1 LRGNLLWLVVC
12 RCIWQ
17 FTTNIPRP
25 YLPLYISSLGGTPA
39 DIGIVNSFSAIAGL
53 FLYPLGGFIADK
65 VGRVKLIGVVTFLY
79 ALSFIPFAY
88 ASSWETLAI
97 ASFLQNLVLF
107 YAPILTVLQ
116 ADSIPVGMRTQGFA
130 IAISIPGALG
140 IVSPLLG
147 GYLVDLMGIL
157 PAMQLTYMIGFGA
170 GIVVALIR
178 LITLKETLDPSKVEK
193 IDFRNVPK
201 LVKDSYSSFFETLK
215 WMLEQIRVLAML
227 QMSQFFFN
235 GVAGAFWIVYATS
248 LVGINATAWG
258 LTSAVQGGARLII
271 ATPAG
276 RTMDRVGRR
285 KLLLPFMALTP
296 FYPLVFLFIKDTT
309 QLIFLVVFMAIGNA
323 FLMPGFQSLLADNTP
338 RERRGRVTSAIGG
351 GNFFIDV
358 RNTGMGGGMLLFI
371 PSAVSQ
377 VLGGLLYEFDPIAP
391 FLTMSVGMTLVTLWA
406 YLKVRDPEEL
416 FI

>member
-1 LRGNLLWLVVC
+1 M
-12 RCIWQ
+12 
-17 FTTNIPRP
+17 
-25 YLPLYISSLGGTPA
+25 
-39 DIGIVNSFSAIAGL
+39 
-53 FLYPLGGFIADK
+53 YPLGGYIADK

-88 ASSWETLAI
+88 ASSWEMLAV

-147 GYLVDLMGIL
+147 GYLVDAMGIQ
-157 PAMQLTYMIGFGA
+157 PAMQLTYLVGFGA
-170 GIVVALIR
+170 GVLVALIR
-178 LITLKETLDPSKVEK
+178 LITLKETLDPSMVEK
-193 IDFRNVPK
+193 IDFKNIPK
-201 LVKDSYSSFFETLK
+201 LIKDSYSSFFETLR
-215 WMLEQIRVLAML
+215 WMPEQIRVLAIMQIL
-227 QMSQFFFN
+227 QFFFN
-235 GVAGAFWIVYATS
+235 GLAGAFWIVYATT
-248 LVGINATAWG
+248 LVGINATSWG
-258 LTSAVQGGARLII
+258 LTSAIQGGARLLI

-276 RTMDRVGRR
+276 RVMDRAGRR

-296 FYPLVFLFIKDTT
+296 MYPLVFLFIKNFS
-309 QLIFLVVFMAIGNA
+309 QLAILVVFMAIGNS

-338 RERRGRVTSAIGG
+338 RERRGRVTSAVGG

-358 RNTGMGGGMLLFI
+358 RNTGMGGGMLLFL

-377 VLGGLLYEFDPIAP
+377 AMSGLLYEFNPVAP
-391 FLTMSVGMTLVTLWA
+391 FLAMSAGMAFVTIWA
-406 YLKVRDPEEL
+406 YVKVKDPKEL
-416 FI
+416 FF